1 MTKIT
6 VSDKH
11 WQMKR
16 PHVINKIILIIT
28 IFMLNFSCNPQ
39 MDIFAS
45 DAPDK
50 QILEVELQDGLL
62 TVDAQNVKLESV
74 LYAIGENAGF
84 DVVINGMLDS
94 QPSSWSFDS
103 LPPIEIIRSMVDE
116 YNIAMHYDFQDD
128 KTSSENDDTLWIF
141 GNFAS
146 SNVEDTESVE
156 SNSRTHSLSMVLQ
169 QDDDPSARLQAIN
182 ELSTIGGAEASEA
195 LTNGL
200 GDSDPAIRIEVIRS
214 LGSVGADKA
223 IPTLAQVLY
232 SDPDSD
238 VRLAAVQTIAEQNS
252 EVAKLILKV
261 AIEDKDE
268 TVREVAKEALNRLEP

>member
-6 VSDKH
+6 DSDKQ
-11 WQMKR
+11 WQTRR
-16 PHVINKIILIIT
+16 PHIINKIILIIT
-28 IFMLNFSCNPQ
+28 IFMLNFSCNPL
-39 MDIFAS
+39 MDSFAS
-45 DAPDK
+45 DTPDK

-62 TVDAQNVKLESV
+62 TVDAQNVKLEKV
-74 LYAIGENAGF
+74 LDAIGENAGF

-116 YNIAMHYDFQDD
+116 YNIAMHYDFHDD
-128 KTSSENDDTLWIF
+128 KTSSENYGTLWIF
-141 GNFAS
+141 GNFT
-146 SNVEDTESVE
+146 SNFEDTESVE
-156 SNSRTHSLSMVLQ
+156 NYSRTHSLSMVLQ

-195 LTNGL
+195 LAKGL
-200 GDSDPAIRIEVIRS
+200 GDSDPSIRIEVVRS
-214 LGSVGADKA
+214 LGSVGAENA

-238 VRLAAVQTIAEQNS
+238 VRLAAVQTIAEQDS
-252 EVAKLILKV
+252 EVAKIFLKV